1 MPFTGVLMQP
11 HKQLL
16 IAVFNVY
23 KAKNSSKYFWMEH
36 WISFLEGLQLL
47 GDKSGLGT
55 AQAKLI
61 FIWSQVSLT
70 SSLPIL

>member
-36 WISFLEGLQLL
+36 WISFLG
-47 GDKSGLGT
+47 GST
-55 AQAKLI
+55 AAGVI
-61 FIWSQVSLT
+61 SLA
-70 SSLPIL
+70 SEPLRPS